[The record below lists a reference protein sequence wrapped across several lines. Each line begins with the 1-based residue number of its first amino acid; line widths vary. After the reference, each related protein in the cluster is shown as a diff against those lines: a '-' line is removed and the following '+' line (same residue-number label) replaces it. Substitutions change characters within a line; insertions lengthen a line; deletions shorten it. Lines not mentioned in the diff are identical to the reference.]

1 MHRVLSEWRTS
12 NQLGERDGL
21 SEGASQ
27 KRSVLGLKSQE
38 NESVGSK
45 RTIQAVGTACVKVV
59 GQRKHVPLGK
69 LKVFQCICYIRWG

>member
-1 MHRVLSEWRTS
+1 MRRVLRRWRTS
-12 NQLGERDGL
+12 HQLGEGDGL

-45 RTIQAVGTACVKVV
+45 RTIQAVETACVKVV

-69 LKVFQCICYIRWG
+69 QGVSVHVLY